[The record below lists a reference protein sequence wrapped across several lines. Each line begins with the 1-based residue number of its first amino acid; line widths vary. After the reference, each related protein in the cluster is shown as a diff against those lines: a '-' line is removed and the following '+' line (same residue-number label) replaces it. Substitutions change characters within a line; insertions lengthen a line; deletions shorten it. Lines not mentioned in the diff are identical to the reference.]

1 MKVSTATLH
10 QGVREALVTIGAPE
24 NEAAI
29 GAEMCV
35 DAELRGHS
43 SHGVR
48 LLRNIAAAYERG
60 ADRRRAMRVVDES
73 PVSAR
78 LDGGFHLSWFV
89 HWSAIELV
97 IEKAAA
103 MGIAVV
109 SVGNAGGSGA
119 LGYLVEKI
127 AAAGLVGLAA
137 NSTPLTVVAPG
148 SSVPSLGTN
157 PLAIGLPRRSGTPL
171 VLDMATSSIAF
182 NEILRLRETGR
193 ALPEGVAVDADGSM
207 TTDPNGA
214 IDPDSGRSRILPF
227 GGHRG
232 YGLTLMLELMVSAGV
247 TGRTG
252 QDKRGAVLT
261 EPADFSALYFAYRPG
276 LVGDREQALD
286 ATDQLLTE
294 LTATGARIPGE
305 SSRLRREQ
313 CLRDGEVDVAP
324 EGLDVLSS
332 IIGRGINEQVG
343 HVADSTDPR
352 ASGRPE

>member
-1 MKVSTATLH
+1 MRVSTGKLR
-10 QGVREALVTIGAPE
+10 QDVRQALVAMGAPQ
-24 NEAAI
+24 NEAEI

-48 LLRNIAAAYERG
+48 LLRNIAAAYQRG

-89 HWSAIELV
+89 HWSAIELA
-97 IEKAAA
+97 IEKAAT

-119 LGYLVEKI
+119 LGYLVERI

-148 SSVPSLGTN
+148 STIPALGTN
-157 PLAIGLPRRSGTPL
+157 PLAIGLPRRSGPPL
-171 VLDMATSSIAF
+171 ILDMATSSIAF
-182 NEILRLRETGR
+182 NQILRLRETGQ
-193 ALPEGVAVDADGSM
+193 ALPEGVAVDADGST
-207 TTDPNGA
+207 TTDPNRA
-214 IDPDSGRSRILPF
+214 IEPDSGRSRILPF

-252 QDKRGAVLT
+252 QDKRGPVLT
-261 EPADFSALYFAYRPG
+261 EPTDFSALYFAYQPG
-276 LVGDREQALD
+276 LVGDRDQALD
-286 ATDQLLTE
+286 ATDRLLAE
-294 LTATGARIPGE
+294 LTAAGARIPGE

-313 CLRDGEVDVAP
+313 CLRDGEVDVDP
-324 EGLDVLSS
+324 EALDVLNSLL
-332 IIGRGINEQVG
+332 
-343 HVADSTDPR
+343 DS
-352 ASGRPE
+352 

>member
-24 NEAAI
+24 NEAEI

-48 LLRNIAAAYERG
+48 LLRNIAAAYELG

-127 AAAGLVGLAA
+127 AAVGLVGLAA
-137 NSTPLTVVAPG
+137 NSTPLTVVAPAPRFLRWG
-148 SSVPSLGTN
+148 PTRWPSGCPAARVLPSSWTWR
-157 PLAIGLPRRSGTPL
+157 PRRLPSTRSCACARP
-171 VLDMATSSIAF
+171 A
-182 NEILRLRETGR
+182 GR
-193 ALPEGVAVDADGSM
+193 
-207 TTDPNGA
+207 
-214 IDPDSGRSRILPF
+214 F
-227 GGHRG
+227 
-232 YGLTLMLELMVSAGV
+232 
-247 TGRTG
+247 
-252 QDKRGAVLT
+252 
-261 EPADFSALYFAYRPG
+261 
-276 LVGDREQALD
+276 
-286 ATDQLLTE
+286 
-294 LTATGARIPGE
+294 
-305 SSRLRREQ
+305 
-313 CLRDGEVDVAP
+313 
-324 EGLDVLSS
+324 
-332 IIGRGINEQVG
+332 
-343 HVADSTDPR
+343 PR
-352 ASGRPE
+352 AWRSTPMGR